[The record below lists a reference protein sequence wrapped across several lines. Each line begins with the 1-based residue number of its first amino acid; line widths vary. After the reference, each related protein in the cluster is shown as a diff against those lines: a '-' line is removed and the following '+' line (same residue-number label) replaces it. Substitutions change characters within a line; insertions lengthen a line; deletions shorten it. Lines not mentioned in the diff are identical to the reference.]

1 VAPDLSA
8 SPFPQPIPS
17 IKNNKSERKTM
28 LRNIHTLLT
37 RILAIHAAIRDG
49 VIHACEQATTEQLA
63 AIVAEQAGDTIY
75 AIDRI
80 SEDILLQHFEALGK
94 EWSFVLVAEGLGT
107 DGRRVFPTGTD
118 PARAELCIII
128 DPIDGTRGLMYQ
140 KRPAWIL
147 TGVAPNRGEETN
159 LADIELA
166 VQTEI
171 PLVKQHLSDT
181 LWAIR
186 GQGVQAERYNR
197 LTCERMP
204 LHPHPSQA
212 TTIAQGYGAIT
223 RFFPGNRALLAA
235 IDDAVVEQV
244 LGPLQQGTAQAFEDQ
259 YIATGG
265 QLYELIMGH
274 DRWIA
279 DLRPL
284 VLKHPGLCCHP
295 YDLCTEL
302 IAREA
307 GVLVTNEHGT
317 QLSAPL
323 DVTTGIAWMG
333 YANTAIYQQIA
344 PALQTAMAQNKLIE
358 EIS

>member
-1 VAPDLSA
+1 
-8 SPFPQPIPS
+8 
-17 IKNNKSERKTM
+17 M

-37 RILAIHAAIRDG
+37 RILSIHAAIRDG
-49 VIHACEQATTEQLA
+49 VVLSCEQATTEQLST
-63 AIVAEQAGDTIY
+63 IVAEQAGDTIF

-80 SEDILLQHFEALGK
+80 SEEILLQHFETLGE
-94 EWSFVLVAEGLGT
+94 EWSFMLIAEGLGA
-107 DGRRVFPTGTD
+107 DGKRVFPAGTD
-118 PARAELCIII
+118 PEQAELRIII

-140 KRPAWIL
+140 KRSAWIL
-147 TGVAPNRGEETN
+147 TGVAPNRGEATN
-159 LADIELA
+159 LSDIELA

-181 LWAIR
+181 LWAIA
-186 GQGVQAERYNR
+186 GQGIQAERYNR
-197 LTCERMP
+197 LTHASLP

-223 RFFPGNRALLAA
+223 RFFPGKRALLAA
-235 IDDAVVEQV
+235 IDDAIVEQA
-244 LGPLQQGTAQAFEDQ
+244 LGPIQQGKVQSFEDQ

-274 DRWIA
+274 DRWVA

-284 VLKHPGLCCHP
+284 VFTHPGLCCHP

-307 GVLVTNEHGT
+307 GVLVTNERG
-317 QLSAPL
+317 QLLSSLL
-323 DVTTGIAWMG
+323 DVTTGTAWIG
-333 YANTAIYQQIA
+333 YANTHIYQQLA
-344 PALQTAMAQNKLIE
+344 PALQEAMTQNKLIE
-358 EIS
+358 DPS

>member
-1 VAPDLSA
+1 
-8 SPFPQPIPS
+8 
-17 IKNNKSERKTM
+17 M
-28 LRNIHTLLT
+28 LRNVHTLLT
-37 RILAIHAAIRDG
+37 RILSIHAAIRDG
-49 VIHACEQATTEQLA
+49 VVLSCEHATTEQLA
-63 AIVAEQAGDTIY
+63 TIVAEQAGDTIF

-80 SEDILLQHFEALGK
+80 SEEILLPHFEALGE
-94 EWSFVLVAEGLGT
+94 EWSFVLIAEGLGA
-107 DGRRVFPTGTD
+107 DGKRAFPAGTD
-118 PARAELCIII
+118 PAQAELRIII

-140 KRPAWIL
+140 KRSAWIL
-147 TGVAPNRGEETN
+147 TGVAPNRGAETN

-181 LWAIR
+181 LWAIA
-186 GQGVQAERYNR
+186 GQGIQAERYNR
-197 LTCERMP
+197 LTHEHLP

-223 RFFPGNRALLAA
+223 RFFPGKRALLAA
-235 IDDAVVEQV
+235 IDDAIVEQA
-244 LGPLQQGTAQAFEDQ
+244 LGPIQQGKVQSFEDQ

-284 VLKHPGLCCHP
+284 VFTHPGLCCHP

-307 GVLVTNEHGT
+307 GVLVMNERGKL
-317 QLSAPL
+317 LSSPL
-323 DVTTGIAWMG
+323 DVTTGMAWIG
-333 YANTAIYQQIA
+333 YANTHIYHQIA
-344 PALQTAMAQNKLIE
+344 PVLQVAMAQNKLSE
-358 EIS
+358 WS